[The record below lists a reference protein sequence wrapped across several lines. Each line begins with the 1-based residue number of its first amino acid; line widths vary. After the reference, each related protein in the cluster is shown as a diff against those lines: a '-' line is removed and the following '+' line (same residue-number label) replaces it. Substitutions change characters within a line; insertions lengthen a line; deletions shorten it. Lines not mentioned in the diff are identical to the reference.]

1 MVSRV
6 FLTPPVPSALV
17 KFPSSPQ
24 ENEAVCQTI
33 RFGTLFELI
42 TDGYQNRSG
51 AEPRLKKLKW
61 FSETFI
67 VELYGITENCSG
79 TCRLPSQLNLFP
91 RRVRDG

>member
-6 FLTPPVPSALV
+6 FLGLPVPSTPT
-17 KFPSSPQ
+17 KFPNSSQ

-33 RFGTLFELI
+33 HFGTLFELI

-51 AEPRLKKLKW
+51 AVYRLKKLKW
-61 FSETFI
+61 FSEMFI
-67 VELYGITENCSG
+67 VELYAIIEICSHV
-79 TCRLPSQLNLFP
+79 CRLPSQLNLFP